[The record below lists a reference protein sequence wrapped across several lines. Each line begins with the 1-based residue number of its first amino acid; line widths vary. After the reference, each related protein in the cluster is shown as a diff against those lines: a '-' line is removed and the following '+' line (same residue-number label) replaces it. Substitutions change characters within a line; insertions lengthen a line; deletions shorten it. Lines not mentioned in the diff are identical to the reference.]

1 MTDRYRW
8 QGMDKE
14 GNRHRGVVSATSAAQ
29 ARRELREQG
38 YIILSMQQS
47 EERRAFGPRFSRRV
61 PAAAITLFTRQ
72 LATLVNAAI
81 PLEQA
86 LKIIAAQSENA
97 LLAKQLATI
106 RERVLEGY
114 ALHEA
119 LQACPKSFDKLFRT
133 LVVAGEKTGRLG
145 EVLEK
150 LADHN
155 EQQQTL
161 RNKLTQAMIY
171 PTALTLVTLGVIG
184 ILLAV
189 VVPQVTEQFV
199 NMKQALPL
207 STRLL
212 LMLSHAV
219 QQYGLPCLGLLAAAG
234 LLFRIWL
241 KKPNNLLRFH
251 RGMVRYPPC
260 GKLVRTLNAARYLRT
275 LTILQHSHVPLL
287 EAMEIARTVN
297 ANEYVN
303 TLMQEATG
311 KVRQGVPLSRSLE
324 QTTLFPAM
332 MIYMISSGEQS
343 GELSVLMARATEY
356 QEKQL
361 QHRITLMLAV
371 FEPLLV
377 ITMASIVLFI
387 VLSILQPI
395 LQLNNLVN

>member
-1 MTDRYRW
+1 MERYRW
-8 QGMDKE
+8 QGMDSE
-14 GNRHRGVVSATSAAQ
+14 GNKHRGVISAASVAQ
-29 ARRELREQG
+29 ARRQLREQG
-38 YIILSMQQS
+38 YIILSLQLAG
-47 EERRAFGPRFSRRV
+47 EPRTFGARFSRRV
-61 PAAAITLFTRQ
+61 PTTAITLFTRQ

-86 LKIIAAQSENA
+86 LKIIAEQSENA
-97 LLAKQLATI
+97 LLAKQLTTI

-171 PTALTLVTLGVIG
+171 PIALTLVAAGVIG

-199 NMKQALPL
+199 HMKQALPL
-207 STRLL
+207 STQLL
-212 LMLSHAV
+212 LALSRAV
-219 QQYGLPCLGLLAAAG
+219 QRYGLPFLGLMVTAVA
-234 LLFRIWL
+234 LFRIGL
-241 KKPNNLLRFH
+241 KRPNNLLRFH
-251 RGMVRYPPC
+251 RGMVRYPPL

-303 TLMQEATG
+303 TLMQEAAG
-311 KVRQGVPLSRSLE
+311 KVRQGVPLSRALE
-324 QTTLFPAM
+324 QAALFPAM

-343 GELSVLMARATEY
+343 GELSVLMARATDY

-361 QHRITLMLAV
+361 QHRLTLMLAV

-395 LQLNNLVN
+395 LQLNNLVS

>member
-1 MTDRYRW
+1 MMDSYRW
-8 QGMDKE
+8 QGMDGAGK
-14 GNRHRGVVSATSAAQ
+14 RRRGVLSAASAAQ
-29 ARRELREQG
+29 ARKQLREQG
-38 YIILSMQQS
+38 YIILSLQQT
-47 EERRAFGPRFSRRV
+47 AAKPGFGLRYTRRV
-61 PAAAITLFTRQ
+61 PATAIVLFIRQ

-97 LLAKQLATI
+97 LLAKQLAAV

-114 ALHEA
+114 TLHEA
-119 LQACPKSFDKLFRT
+119 LQASPKSFDKLCRT
-133 LVVAGEKTGRLG
+133 LVAAGEKTGRLD

-150 LADHN
+150 LADHT

-161 RNKLTQAMIY
+161 RNKLTQALIY
-171 PTALTLVTLGVIG
+171 PIALTLVAAGVIG

-199 NMKQALPL
+199 HMKQALPL

-212 LMLSHAV
+212 LALSHAA
-219 QQYGLPCLGLLAAAG
+219 QQYGLWFLGLIAVAAA
-234 LLFRIWL
+234 LFRIWL
-241 KKPNNLLRFH
+241 KNPNNLLRFH
-251 RGMVRYPPC
+251 RGLVRYPPA
-260 GKLVRTLNAARYLRT
+260 GKWVRTLNAARYLRT

-297 ANEYVN
+297 ANEHVN
-303 TLMQEATG
+303 TLMQEAAE
-311 KVRQGVPLSRSLE
+311 KVRQGMPLSRSLE
-324 QTTLFPAM
+324 QTALFPAM

-343 GELSVLMARATEY
+343 GELGSLMMRATEY

-361 QHRITLMLAV
+361 QHRTTLMLAI
-371 FEPLLV
+371 FEPILV
-377 ITMASIVLFI
+377 IAMASIVLFI

-395 LQLNNLVN
+395 LQLNNLVS

>member
-8 QGMDKE
+8 QGMDSQ
-14 GNRHRGVVSATSAAQ
+14 GNRHRGVVSAASAAQ

-81 PLEQA
+81 PLAQA
-86 LKIIAAQSENA
+86 LKIIAAQNENA

-155 EQQQTL
+155 EQQQML

-171 PTALTLVTLGVIG
+171 PTALTLVALGVIG

-241 KKPNNLLRFH
+241 KKPNNLLRFQ

-303 TLMQEATG
+303 TLMQEAAG

-324 QTTLFPAM
+324 QTALFPAM
-332 MIYMISSGEQS
+332 MIYMIASGEQS
-343 GELSVLMARATEY
+343 GQLSVLMARATEY

-395 LQLNNLVN
+395 LQLNNLVS

>member
-1 MTDRYRW
+1 MERYRW
-8 QGMDKE
+8 QGMDSE
-14 GNRHRGVVSATSAAQ
+14 GNKHRGVVSATSASQ
-29 ARRELREQG
+29 ARRQLREKG
-38 YIILSMQQS
+38 YIILSVRQAG
-47 EERRAFGPRFSRRV
+47 EPRAFGIRFFRRV
-61 PAAAITLFTRQ
+61 PTAAIALFTRQ

-97 LLAKQLATI
+97 LLAKQLATV

-119 LQACPKSFDKLFRT
+119 LQACPTSFDKLFRT

-145 EVLEK
+145 DVLEK

-171 PTALTLVTLGVIG
+171 PIALTLVATGVIG

-212 LMLSHAV
+212 LTLSHAV
-219 QQYGLPCLGLLAAAG
+219 QQYGLLFLGMTAAAAA
-234 LLFRIWL
+234 LFRVWL

-251 RGMVRYPPC
+251 RALVRYPPL
-260 GKLVRTLNAARYLRT
+260 GNAVRALNAARYLRT

-287 EAMEIARTVN
+287 EAMDIARTVN

-303 TLMQEATG
+303 TLMHEATG

-324 QTTLFPAM
+324 QTALFPAM
-332 MIYMISSGEQS
+332 MIYMIASGEQS
-343 GELSVLMARATEY
+343 GELSVLMTRATEY

-361 QHRITLMLAV
+361 QHRIALMLAV

-377 ITMASIVLFI
+377 ISMASIVLFI

-395 LQLNNLVN
+395 LLLNNLVS